1 MREFALDKWFA
12 CALIGDGVMG
22 TVMPRRY
29 LQDLEAGPKR
39 LRRFLDQFVR
49 RPELTRA
56 ISISEVV
63 LGAWILIR

>member
-22 TVMPRRY
+22 ATSPRRY
-29 LQDLEAGPKR
+29 LRELEVGPKPVR
-39 LRRFLDQFVR
+39 KFLDQFAR

-56 ISISEVV
+56 ISIGEIV
-63 LGAWILIR
+63 LGVWILIR

>member
-22 TVMPRRY
+22 TMSPCRY
-29 LQDLEAGPKR
+29 LRELEVGPRPVRK
-39 LRRFLDQFVR
+39 FLDQFAR

-56 ISISEVV
+56 ISISEIV

>member
-22 TVMPRRY
+22 VVMPRRY
-29 LQDLEAGPKR
+29 LRDLEAGPKP
-39 LRRFLDQFVR
+39 LRRFLDQFAR